1 MATLKDIAERA
12 NVSISTVSR
21 VLNFDQTLSVS
32 DETKRRIFEITEE
45 LEYRKFKRV
54 KHSDGNDGR
63 ASSAS
68 KPAANKKQIGIVMT
82 YTKSEELNDPY
93 YLAMRLAIEEAA
105 QEHDVQ
111 LRAGFKDEPDLP
123 AASMSG
129 MIVIGPINEEQIRQ
143 LYGIA
148 PNIVFVDAVPWDR
161 RSDIVMVDLYDA
173 VNRTLTYLR
182 DLGHRRIAYV
192 GGRDEMDGQLMADRR
207 EEAYERWMKDACLF
221 DAELVQIGSFSAED
235 GYRLMSNLLTSGT
248 PCTAVLAANDSMAI
262 GAIRAIQEQGLR
274 VPDDIS
280 VIGFNDIT
288 VAQFMTPSLTTVKLH
303 SEFMGETAL
312 DLLLERIEKNR
323 TIGKK
328 VLIPTELI
336 IRESCSAVP
345 DKE

>member
-54 KHSDGNDGR
+54 KSSDGADSRN
-63 ASSAS
+63 SSSS
-68 KPAANKKQIGIVMT
+68 KTVVKKKQIGIVMT

-93 YLAMRLAIEEAA
+93 YLAMRLAIEGAA
-105 QEHDVQ
+105 QEYDVQ
-111 LRAGFKDEPDLP
+111 LWEGFKDDPELSAP
-123 AASMSG
+123 SMSG
-129 MIVIGPINEEQIRQ
+129 LIVIGPINEEQIRQ
-143 LYGIA
+143 LWGLT
-148 PNIVFVDAVPWDR
+148 PNIVFIDAVPWDHR
-161 RSDIVMVDLYDA
+161 CDIVMVDLYDA
-173 VNRTLTYLR
+173 VNRTLTYLH

-192 GGRDEMDGQLMADRR
+192 GGRDEVDGQVLADRR
-207 EEAYERWMKDACLF
+207 EEAYERWMKDANLF
-221 DAELVQIGSFSAED
+221 DAALVQIGSFSAED
-235 GYRLMSNLLTSGT
+235 GYRLMNSLLASGT
-248 PCTAVLAANDSMAI
+248 TCTAVLAANDSMAI

-288 VAQFMTPSLTTVKLH
+288 VAQFMMPSLTTVKLH

-336 IRESCSAVP
+336 IRESCSAVM
-345 DKE
+345 DAE